1 MQAAGGDGML
11 VIKSVS
17 CAACV
22 CYVLHVCDVCY
33 KHMTC
38 GQVINGIEGR
48 VALVGFELGLMSS
61 NAMKVQ
67 NPKLNTN
74 PDPKP

>member
-1 MQAAGGDGML
+1 M
-11 VIKSVS
+11 
-17 CAACV
+17 
-22 CYVLHVCDVCY
+22 CY